1 MSTPKL
7 PSTCWSGCL
16 GRGYDLHVVKLNGYA
31 TAPAPSATQNAR
43 APRRP
48 GIRLT
53 LRTRWPLAYS
63 ASARAPFASSPRL
76 RGQCSPTVSG
86 QGIGGAHILVSRKSH
101 GLARPSTGRWSL
113 ASGSYFSY
121 LTPGDELAAII
132 RSPREKELRGVMGES
147 LGAITVANF
156 YAKPES
162 KGVRVPFFLD
172 SLPNIHI
179 GVGACIRFLG
189 CHSLT
194 VFDLSVNP
202 AAEAH
207 SKYAGTFS
215 FLSGGR
221 AVPSTLEVKV
231 TA

>member
-1 MSTPKL
+1 MNLMKQE
-7 PSTCWSGCL
+7 
-16 GRGYDLHVVKLNGYA
+16 GRDAVYKVFGIMFIESD
-31 TAPAPSATQNAR
+31 
-43 APRRP
+43 P
-48 GIRLT
+48 GGNVA
-53 LRTRWPLAYS
+53 LA
-63 ASARAPFASSPRL
+63 
-76 RGQCSPTVSG
+76 
-86 QGIGGAHILVSRKSH
+86 
-101 GLARPSTGRWSL
+101 LARMEEFKHPTG
-113 ASGSYFSY
+113 
-121 LTPGDELAAII
+121 GDELAAII

-147 LGAITVANF
+147 LGAVTVANF

-172 SLPNIHI
+172 SLPNLHI